1 MMKAHPFWLLIP
13 VLVMLVGSGCS
24 VGTAAGQSKCDDAM
38 STASHGGPA
47 CDYVS
52 FVDQLRAA
60 GATVTPTGSL
70 EPSFFS
76 VGGYAITADT
86 ETIQVYEFANNAAM
100 ASEAATVSPDGY
112 TVGHTKVS
120 WIAPPH
126 FYRAGRIIVVY
137 PGSDATTLQQLTSI
151 LGPQFAGK

>member
-1 MMKAHPFWLLIP
+1 MKARSFWLLIP
-13 VLVMLVGSGCS
+13 VLILLVGSGCS
-24 VGTAAGQSKCDDAM
+24 VGAATGQSKCDAT
-38 STASHGGPA
+38 SAPTPLGGPA

-60 GATVTPTGSL
+60 GATVTPVGSL

-86 ETIQVYEFANNAAM
+86 ETIQVYEFANNRAM
-100 ASEAATVSPDGY
+100 AAEAATVSPDGY
-112 TVGHTKVS
+112 TVGHSQVS

-137 PGSDATTLQQLTSI
+137 PGSDATTLQRLTSI

>member
-1 MMKAHPFWLLIP
+1 MKARSFWLLIP
-13 VLVMLVGSGCS
+13 ILILLAGSGCS
-24 VGTAAGQSKCDDAM
+24 VGAATGQAKCDGAPA
-38 STASHGGPA
+38 TTSHGGPA

-52 FVDQLRAA
+52 FVDQLRAT

-86 ETIQVYEFANNAAM
+86 ETIQVYEFANKAAM
-100 ASEAATVSPDGY
+100 AAEAAAVSPDGY
-112 TVGHTKVS
+112 TVGHTQVS
-120 WIAPPH
+120 WVAPPH

-137 PGSDATTLQQLTSI
+137 AGSDATTLQRLSNI

>member
-1 MMKAHPFWLLIP
+1 MKARSFWPLVLIL
-13 VLVMLVGSGCS
+13 VLLVGSGCS
-24 VGTAAGQSKCDDAM
+24 VGAATGQSKCVGAA
-38 STASHGGPA
+38 SNTSHGGPA

-86 ETIQVYEFANNAAM
+86 ETIQVYEYANDTAM
-100 ASEAATVSPDGY
+100 AADAATVSPDGY
-112 TVGHTKVS
+112 TVGHTQVS
-120 WIAPPH
+120 WVAPPH

-137 PGSDATTLQQLTSI
+137 AGSDATTLQRLTQIMGS
-151 LGPQFAGK
+151 QFAGK